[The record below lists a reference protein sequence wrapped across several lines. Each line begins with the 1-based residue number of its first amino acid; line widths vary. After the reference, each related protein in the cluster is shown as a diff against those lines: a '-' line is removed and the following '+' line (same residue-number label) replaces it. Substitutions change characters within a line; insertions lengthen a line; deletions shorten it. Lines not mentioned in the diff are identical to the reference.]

1 MIQIQMPTECMQRFI
16 TFFLG
21 SIVSTAKKM
30 LGTLQIILVNVA
42 IFFGQYLIVATALN
56 FQYGNAG
63 IPNMSNN
70 ISVAT
75 GAFVVSSVVLK
86 ICMWIAGFAGLNL
99 RPDWVYDNPRNV
111 TALTAFFKANPYL
124 SLSLFLMS
132 IALALVIGSLLGW
145 VIASLSGG
153 LRSSMLMVFLF
164 VLSGAGS
171 VIAANNSFIAGG
183 TMGAFVP
190 NFLAWYPGEN
200 MLILALC
207 TMIVGLVCYFTI
219 RTMLNSPF
227 GRLMR
232 ATRENEWTVLSTG
245 KNVVDIRKKVM
256 MFSSGMMAVTGVLM
270 AFYYNFVQYQ
280 MFTRN
285 DLTFWPWLMVIIGGA
300 GNNAGTMI
308 GVIVGVGLIR
318 GFSMVNMI
326 FGDLI
331 AASRQTA
338 LIGFLENLVLGALLL
353 LVMIYKPRGLIPE
366 KKHIIPGINYKGII
380 KEDLEEPT

>member
-1 MIQIQMPTECMQRFI
+1 M
-16 TFFLG
+16 LG
-21 SIVSTAKKM
+21 ST
-30 LGTLQIILVNVA
+30 QIILMNLA
-42 IFFGQYLIVATALN
+42 IFFGQYVIVATALN

-164 VLSGAGS
+164 VLSDAGG

>member
-1 MIQIQMPTECMQRFI
+1 
-16 TFFLG
+16 
-21 SIVSTAKKM
+21 M
-30 LGTLQIILVNVA
+30 LGTTQIVLMNLA
-42 IFFGQYLIVATALN
+42 IFFGQYVIVATALN

-75 GAFVVSSVVLK
+75 GAYVVSSVVLK
-86 ICMWIAGFAGLNL
+86 ICIWIAGYAGLNFG
-99 RPDWVYDNPRNV
+99 PDWVYDNPRNV
-111 TALTAFFKANPYL
+111 TILTAFFKMNPYL

-153 LRSSMLMVFLF
+153 LRSSLLMVFLF
-164 VLSGAGS
+164 VLSDAGS
-171 VIAANNSFIAGG
+171 VIAANNPFIAGG

-190 NFLAWYPGEN
+190 NFLSWYPGQN
-200 MLILALC
+200 MLILALS
-207 TMIVGLVCYFTI
+207 TLIVGLVCYLTI

-245 KNVVDIRKKVM
+245 KNVVDIRRKVM

-285 DLTFWPWLMVIIGGA
+285 DFTFWPWLMVIIGGA
-300 GNNAGTMI
+300 GNNAGTLI
-308 GVIVGVGLIR
+308 GVIAGVGLIR
-318 GFSMVNMI
+318 GFSMVNMV
-326 FGDLI
+326 FGEVI
-331 AASRQTA
+331 AATRQTA
-338 LIGFLENLVLGALLL
+338 LIGFLENMVLGALLL
-353 LVMIYKPRGLIPE
+353 LVMAFKPRGLIPE
-366 KKHIIPGINYKGII
+366 KKHFIPGINYKGII
-380 KEDLEEPT
+380 SEELEEAT

>member
-1 MIQIQMPTECMQRFI
+1 
-16 TFFLG
+16 
-21 SIVSTAKKM
+21 M
-30 LGTLQIILVNVA
+30 LGTTQIVLMNLA
-42 IFFGQYLIVATALN
+42 IFFGHYVIVATALN

-75 GAFVVSSVVLK
+75 GAYVVSSVVLK
-86 ICMWIAGFAGLNL
+86 ICMWIAGYAGLNL

-111 TALTAFFKANPYL
+111 TALTAFFKTNPYL

-132 IALALVIGSLLGW
+132 IALALIIGSLMGW

-164 VLSGAGS
+164 VISDAGS
-171 VIAANNSFIAGG
+171 VIAANSPFIAGG

-200 MLILALC
+200 MLILSLS
-207 TMIVGLVCYFTI
+207 TLIVGLVCYFII
-219 RTMLNSPF
+219 RTMQNSPF

-245 KNVVDIRKKVM
+245 KNVVDIRRKVM
-256 MFSSGMMAVTGVLM
+256 MFSSGMMAVTGVLI

-280 MFTRN
+280 MFSRN
-285 DLTFWPWLMVIIGGA
+285 DFTFWPWLMVIIGGA
-300 GNNAGTMI
+300 GNNAGTMM
-308 GVIVGVGLIR
+308 GVIVGIGLIK
-318 GFSMVNMI
+318 GFTMVNMV
-326 FGDLI
+326 FGELI
-331 AASRQTA
+331 AATRQTA
-338 LIGFLENLVLGALLL
+338 LIGFLENMMLGVLLL
-353 LVMIYKPRGLIPE
+353 LVMAYKPRGLIPE
-366 KKHIIPGINYKGII
+366 KKLFISGINYQGII
-380 KEDLEEPT
+380 SEELEEAT